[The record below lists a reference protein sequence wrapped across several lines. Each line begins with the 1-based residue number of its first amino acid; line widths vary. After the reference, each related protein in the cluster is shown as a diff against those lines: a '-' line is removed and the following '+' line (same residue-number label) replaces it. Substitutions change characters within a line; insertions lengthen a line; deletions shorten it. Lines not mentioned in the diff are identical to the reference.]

1 MLKFFYKNI
10 DKNVRRLGLL
20 CWLVGRICSDQDS
33 SLWGRMIQKLI
44 IIIAFA
50 ISVAVIADY
59 YGVIDLPSLEK
70 PTALENRDQ
79 MIHKTEKTIKD
90 L

>member
-1 MLKFFYKNI
+1 
-10 DKNVRRLGLL
+10 
-20 CWLVGRICSDQDS
+20 
-33 SLWGRMIQKLI
+33 MIQKLI